1 MWEWS
6 KPGDNVSMPG
16 LRIACVDADQDARQ
30 DTQDALENAGH
41 GTVGCKSVAEAADL
55 VSAGDI
61 DCVVTE
67 YSLPDGTGLD
77 LTAEIRERTP
87 DTPCILFTDAS
98 PERIASARH
107 GDVVVEYLPRDT
119 PEAEASL
126 VRLVEN
132 VVGQRSQVGYPL
144 PPDEDERLAALA
156 QYDRPELAAV
166 DAFDR
171 LTALA
176 REHFCTDVA
185 FVGLVDAHE
194 ERFLACTGAD
204 WETLTREDSMCTHTI
219 LEDEMLV
226 VKDVDADPR
235 FADNDRLDELDI
247 AAYVGVPLRTPRGA
261 TVGAFCLTNGEPRSF
276 SADDREDLRRFA
288 TEAMDQ
294 LELRRRLAEAG
305 GDAPGGSAESA
316 ADSAGESGLAE
327 GGATPGPDGGTGAGG
342 EGR

>member
-6 KPGDNVSMPG
+6 KSGDNVSMPG

-30 DTQDALENAGH
+30 DTQDALEDAGH
-41 GTVGCKSVAEAADL
+41 GTVGCESVAEAADL

-67 YSLPDGTGLD
+67 YSLPGGTGLG

-156 QYDRPELAAV
+156 QYDRPGLAAV

-176 REHFCTDVA
+176 REHFCTAVA

-204 WETLTREDSMCTHTI
+204 WETLTREDSMCAHTI

-235 FADNDRLDELDI
+235 FADNDRLDDLDI

-294 LELRRRLAEAG
+294 LELRRRLAEAD